1 MTGRVTAGPQDSDT
15 GCSIA
20 DISTTGVAPPPPTQV
35 ALTGTV
41 DFSDDSSTVAL
52 RFTGGPGTFTLPLS
66 GELTTPG
73 PPGFVEIIGYGSS
86 EWAAGQSSPTSS
98 GTLTLSRTSTGTTGT
113 IHGSVDAW
121 LAPLRATNALSSHPG
136 HVELFGTLGAREP
149 MGRFELPTNRLQG
162 GCSTPELHRLGT
174 RILPWELVPHCSDRG
189 LCGTLSLGTKMAKGS
204 TLTSTAGNHLLE
216 ALPDTERET
225 LMRQLRPAHLTV
237 KTVLFDPGQPIQF
250 VHFPVDGVIS
260 LVTPLADGNIVE
272 VATIGNEG
280 IVGVPLVP
288 GGSLAVRAI
297 SQVGGRTLR
306 LEAGEFFRAVERLPA
321 FRELVQKYVQALF
334 GQISQAAACNRLHSN
349 EERLSRWLLMSHDR
363 VGTDTFPITHEF
375 LGQMLG
381 SRRAT
386 VTLSAGLLQSAGL
399 IRYHRGRVTI
409 VDREGLE
416 SVSCECYGIIK
427 AALDRVV
434 SSTN

>member
-1 MTGRVTAGPQDSDT
+1 
-15 GCSIA
+15 
-20 DISTTGVAPPPPTQV
+20 
-35 ALTGTV
+35 
-41 DFSDDSSTVAL
+41 
-52 RFTGGPGTFTLPLS
+52 
-66 GELTTPG
+66 
-73 PPGFVEIIGYGSS
+73 
-86 EWAAGQSSPTSS
+86 
-98 GTLTLSRTSTGTTGT
+98 
-113 IHGSVDAW
+113 
-121 LAPLRATNALSSHPG
+121 
-136 HVELFGTLGAREP
+136 
-149 MGRFELPTNRLQG
+149 
-162 GCSTPELHRLGT
+162 
-174 RILPWELVPHCSDRG
+174 
-189 LCGTLSLGTKMAKGS
+189 MAKA
-204 TLTSTAGNHLLE
+204 TALAAPAGNHLLE
-216 ALPDTERET
+216 SLPDTERET
-225 LMRQLRPAHLTV
+225 LLEHLRPAHLIV
-237 KTVLFDPGQPIQF
+237 KTVLFDPGQPIPF
-250 VHFPVDGVIS
+250 VYFPIDGVIS

-306 LEAGEFFRAVERLPA
+306 MDAGEFIKGLDCLPEFRA
-321 FRELVQKYVQALF
+321 LVQRYVQALF

-416 SVSCECYGIIK
+416 SVSCECYAIIK
-427 AALDRVV
+427 AALDRVA
-434 SSTN
+434 STSD